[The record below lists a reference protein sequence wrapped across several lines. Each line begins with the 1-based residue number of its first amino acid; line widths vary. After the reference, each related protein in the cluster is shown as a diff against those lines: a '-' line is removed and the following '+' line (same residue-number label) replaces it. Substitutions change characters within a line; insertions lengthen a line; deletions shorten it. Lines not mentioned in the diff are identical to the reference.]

1 LDQVNED
8 VFFKWII
15 LLRKT
20 LKLISF
26 DIFGDIS
33 DSNGNEKRENLNTE
47 SKFENLIHSFNEVL
61 SEPEKEILNLPEI
74 QIGSEIEF
82 FDL

>member
-1 LDQVNED
+1 MDQVNED

-33 DSNGNEKRENLNTE
+33 DSNCNEKRENLNTE